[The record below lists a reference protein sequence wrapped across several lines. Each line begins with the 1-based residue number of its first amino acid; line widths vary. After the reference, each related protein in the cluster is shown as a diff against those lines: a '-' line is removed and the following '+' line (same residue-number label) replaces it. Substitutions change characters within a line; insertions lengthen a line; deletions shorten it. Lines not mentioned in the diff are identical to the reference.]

1 MLNHIQRPTFELPRK
16 NEAIVP
22 VAKTM
27 TYLVVDREAMKDAT
41 HYRVITTKATVACEC
56 PKCGGPR
63 GEPESRNFYD
73 DGDTYTANVWTNPC
87 GHIDMYDDV
96 LKEAKSFKLDEYQAK
111 LDARFLQETTS
122 RVVSLPDPKEALRR
136 LQGAPTTKE
145 ALKPTR
151 RL

>member
-1 MLNHIQRPTFELPRK
+1 MQNIIQRPTFQFPKKPSPEPP
-16 NEAIVP
+16 I
-22 VAKTM
+22 AKSM
-27 TYLVVDREAMKDAT
+27 TYFVVDREAMKNAS
-41 HYRVITTKATVACEC
+41 HYRVITAKATVACEC

-63 GEPESRNFYD
+63 GEPESRSFYD

-87 GHIDMYDDV
+87 GHVDMYDDV

-111 LDARFLQETTS
+111 LDARFLQEATS

-136 LQGAPTTKE
+136 LQGTPATKE